1 MSDLIKVKIG
11 GRSFLCKW
19 NPSNEYD
26 YSMEEIKI
34 GTWIDGSDVYR
45 RVISSSYNVLP
56 TAWGK
61 VIADSSIKQVISC
74 TAITSAN
81 SSMIDYRYS
90 PQVRVND
97 GYVELWTSESYL
109 NVGDKIILEYTKN
122 EA

>member
-1 MSDLIKVKIG
+1 
-11 GRSFLCKW
+11 
-19 NPSNEYD
+19 
-26 YSMEEIKI
+26 MEEIKI

-45 RVISSSYNVLP
+45 RVISSSYNVRP

-97 GYVELWTSESYL
+97 GYVELWTLTSYL